1 MERTDEIRDLERT
14 RVKKVIERDV
24 LIDIMQNVERKYA
37 TDISQNAKDYGL
49 TNQAARDNALQH
61 MLATDDKYMEMKKDL
76 NALNYEIMYLDI
88 DIKFELREFRRFE
101 LAEMIQMDICIN
113 INLEGKSFNHAWNRL
128 VCLRHAIALAKSH
141 GMSFELGEQ
150 LLEDI
155 DSILAEVSAEEEAE
169 ADLMTNKQIWG

>member
-14 RVKKVIERDV
+14 RVKKVIERDI
-24 LIDIMQNVERKYA
+24 LIEIMQNVERQYA

-49 TNQAARDNALQH
+49 TNQAARDNALQY

-76 NALNYEIMYLDI
+76 TALNYEIMYLDI
-88 DIKFELREFRRFE
+88 DIKYELREF
-101 LAEMIQMDICIN
+101 
-113 INLEGKSFNHAWNRL
+113 
-128 VCLRHAIALAKSH
+128 AKSH